1 MPSESARTSA
11 GKIMG
16 RAEEFVK
23 ASNDSPFYAAQI
35 VTDVA
40 DDIDAHTA
48 EALAE
53 HQRALDEAIEALTE
67 ISKRV
72 PDYGHEG
79 VGTVARYALDAI
91 TKLKGKQ
98 G

>member
-1 MPSESARTSA
+1 MPSEKAMQLIRKW
-11 GKIMG
+11 GYDG
-16 RAEEFVK
+16 EAELG
-23 ASNDSPFYAAQI
+23 NL
-35 VTDVA
+35 
-40 DDIDAHTA
+40 IDAHTA
-48 EALAE
+48 EALADAM
-53 HQRALDEAIEALTE
+53 RGLDEATEALTE

-79 VGTVARYALDAI
+79 VGTVARSALDAI